1 MHDCGGTSMAEGAKV
16 WVGDVYAMFVDF
28 ELLVMTTAKLCEIYF
43 LCCDEDCWTVWHG
56 VQNTCGISMR
66 CVCFLSVGGLIC
78 NS

>member
-43 LCCDEDCWTVWHG
+43 LCCDEDC
-56 VQNTCGISMR
+56 
-66 CVCFLSVGGLIC
+66 
-78 NS
+78 